1 MTNTESEFLKAIAAI
16 QPLYIEPLEYRLYY
30 DANGSITSCSMQSHA
45 PGDYVVVDKD
55 TYDTYYHYKIVKG
68 KAVKI
73 ERNVE
78 YKVRL
83 QKSNIGFRVVKNNA
97 GILIE
102 DDEQYDNIEYYE
114 QRNY

>member
-1 MTNTESEFLKAIAAI
+1 MTENEDEFLKAIAAI

-30 DANGSITSCSMQSHA
+30 DAHGNITSCSMQSHA

-55 TYDTYYHYKIVKG
+55 TYNRYYQYKVIKG

-73 ERNVE
+73 ETLAK

-83 QKSNIGFRVVKNNA
+83 QKSTTGFRVVTNNA
-97 GILIE
+97 GIILE
-102 DDEQYDNIEYYE
+102 DNEKYEDIEYYE
-114 QRNY
+114 HRAS